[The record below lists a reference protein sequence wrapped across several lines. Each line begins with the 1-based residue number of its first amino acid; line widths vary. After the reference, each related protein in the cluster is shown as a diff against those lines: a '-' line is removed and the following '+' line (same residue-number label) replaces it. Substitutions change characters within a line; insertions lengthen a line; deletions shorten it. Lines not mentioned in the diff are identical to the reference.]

1 MTLMNRYLLQQPG
14 VSINLTFADLNADG
28 KVTSTDL
35 MILKKYLLRII
46 KDLPVETQVPTT
58 PEPSSTPTSTPVSSP
73 TPTATIDEEAWKNN
87 TGTIELG
94 DTIKVSGEGISV
106 NGSVVTITA
115 GGDHL
120 VTGTLNSGMIYVDT
134 TERVKLRLNGVNIKN
149 PNGPAIYF
157 YNVDKGFITIEKGT
171 VNYLSDGSKYTDEG
185 AKAALFSNDDL
196 ELKGKGTLYV
206 TGNYKHGIASDD
218 DIIIENGDIY
228 VTAVTDGLH
237 ANSGIKIKGGNI
249 TVTAKSDAI
258 ESEKDFK
265 MTDGTLNL
273 TADDDAIHAK
283 EDLVIDGGVIN
294 VLKCYEG
301 IESKTAITV
310 NGGKINLNSNEDGLN
325 AGKVININGGELYI
339 TSGYDAIDSNGSIY
353 INGGYTMAFGGNIPE
368 GGIDC
373 DWNPLIING
382 GTLIA
387 AGGSNSSPSTSSTQC
402 TVLLGSG
409 TANSVV
415 SIKKG
420 DTEIISFTAPKNY
433 QNMVFTCPDLVL
445 NATYVVYKN
454 GVQSVTFT
462 TNSIITNAG
471 GSAGGFP
478 GGGFPGGGFP
488 GGGFPGG
495 GFPGW

>member
-1 MTLMNRYLLQQPG
+1 MGMRKKYLGFLLCALTFIVNIIPVSALEPLRYGDLNSDGKVNSTDLTLMNRYILK
-14 VSINLTFADLNADG
+14 SYTDINLIRADLNGDG
-28 KVTSTDL
+28 KINSSDYSLLKRYL
-35 MILKKYLLRII
+35 MRLI
-46 KDLPVETQVPTT
+46 DVLPVEIT
-58 PEPSSTPTSTPVSSP
+58 PEPTPSP
-73 TPTATIDEEAWKNN
+73 TPTPTPTAVDEEAWKNN

-115 GGDHL
+115 GGDHM
-120 VTGTLNSGMIYVDT
+120 VTGTLNNGMIYVDT
-134 TERVKLRLNGVNIKN
+134 TDRVKLRLSGVNIKN

-171 VNYLSDGSKYTDEG
+171 VNYLSDGATYTDKE

-218 DIIIENGDIY
+218 DLIIENGDIY

-265 MTDGTLNL
+265 MTDGTLTL
-273 TADDDAIHAK
+273 TADDDAIHA
-283 EDLVIDGGVIN
+283 EQDLVIDGGEIN
-294 VLKCYEG
+294 ILKCYEG
-301 IESKTAITV
+301 IESKTTITI
-310 NGGKINLNSNEDGLN
+310 NGGKINLNSSEDGLN
-325 AGKVININGGELYI
+325 ASNCIYINGGELYI

-353 INGGYTMAFGGNIPE
+353 ISGGYTLAFGGNFPE

-373 DWNPLIING
+373 DWNPLVITG

-387 AGGSNSSPSTSSTQC
+387 AGAPTA
-402 TVLLGSG
+402 LLRIQAHSARYFWAAERQ
-409 TANSVV
+409 TPLSAF
-415 SIKKG
+415 KE
-420 DTEIISFTAPKNY
+420 TEQK
-433 QNMVFTCPDLVL
+433 
-445 NATYVVYKN
+445 
-454 GVQSVTFT
+454 
-462 TNSIITNAG
+462 
-471 GSAGGFP
+471 
-478 GGGFPGGGFP
+478 
-488 GGGFPGG
+488 
-495 GFPGW
+495 